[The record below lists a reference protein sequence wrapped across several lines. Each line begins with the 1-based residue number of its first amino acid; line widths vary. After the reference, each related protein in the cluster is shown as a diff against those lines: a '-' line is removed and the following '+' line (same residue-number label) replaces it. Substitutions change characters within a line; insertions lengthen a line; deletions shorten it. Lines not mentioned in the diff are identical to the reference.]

1 MAAPTSSFLE
11 KLRPEIRLRIYGY
24 VFGSNR
30 VIKPAGSD
38 TALGMRIDTT
48 DCVKYS
54 FPPPEPDTFLDISIL
69 LSNKLIF
76 TEALP
81 VLYDEKIIRGST
93 DNFEEL
99 LQQPDFVERARHI
112 EVADCIGHYQD
123 KNFHSVLRRLQVLP
137 QVRSFVIL
145 SDCLGLVDQKIAGPD
160 KYLTVPQF
168 CGVAQL
174 GEVTCIDIGIYQVH
188 GLFGKFHIVNRRL
201 KEMWPGVQSCVG
213 DYDAYRELESV
224 LHRWPMS
231 SSTFNGTHNIIAW
244 ASQTSLRCWVGLHD
258 LLISTTM
265 SGELDRLRD
274 SKSPSEA
281 EQFLRLKQYSQ
292 TTRFYGSFDTQ
303 QLINGITERSVVG
316 RWRLRDSRGGNDPE
330 LLSWATEYLSANIH
344 SYDAPPTFPIRQGW
358 THRKSH
364 WAETDGSLSTLEYH
378 HKHRKHVASGLINP
392 LYFSHPTLPRVV
404 HDRESLSYYIGH
416 HPIPLQGILKGD
428 WRLNFP
434 DLSDLELKQVADLG
448 MALDRD
454 SFDPAHGECEV
465 LNFER
470 WSCDLLRR
478 YMLSSGSFPQTELNH
493 ATVNDLSTV
502 VKRVLTV
509 LASTEER
516 LRCGLTLAEITTY
529 TQPPTDLDDDVFL
542 GLAWRYSPLLARAW
556 REYVATANPSSMDL
570 N

>member
-160 KYLTVPQF
+160 EYLTVPQF

-281 EQFLRLKQYSQ
+281 EQFLRLK
-292 TTRFYGSFDTQ
+292 
-303 QLINGITERSVVG
+303 
-316 RWRLRDSRGGNDPE
+316 
-330 LLSWATEYLSANIH
+330 
-344 SYDAPPTFPIRQGW
+344 
-358 THRKSH
+358 
-364 WAETDGSLSTLEYH
+364 
-378 HKHRKHVASGLINP
+378 HVASGLTNP

-454 SFDPAHGECEV
+454 SFDAAHGECEV